1 MKITNQQKNSI
12 AFKYAEDVLKG
23 NIVVG
28 KRIIQAVERFYS
40 WIETA
45 DQDGFYLD
53 HSKGISKIRFF
64 EQLLQH
70 TKGKSAGKNFVL
82 SPFQQFTIYNVF
94 AWMQDHPKYGPIRRI
109 NNVYEKVAKK
119 NGKTATMAGLALYH
133 TSFDMEP
140 GAECYIGAT
149 KEDQAK
155 LCFNQAAAFVKKS
168 SDLQLLGFRVLQ
180 REIQFEPMG
189 SFIKPLGGDSKTQDG
204 INSSLSIIDEYHAHK
219 DDSVKENLE
228 SSMAERKQPLVYTIT
243 TAGTN
248 IAGVCKN
255 FEDQCIDIL
264 EGRLKDDHFF
274 IMIHDLDDDDD
285 WQDET
290 NWQKANPNLGI
301 TVTLDFLRKEF
312 TKAINQPSKIP
323 NFKTK
328 HLNMWVDA
336 PEIWIPAE
344 NWNKNKVEVDDYK
357 ALFQEK
363 AQAFGSYAAVD
374 LSTTKDLTAVVW
386 ITNADDDGDH
396 YLMPYFFCPGS
407 TIEVRSKE
415 DRVPY
420 RYWRDIGLLKSTPGN
435 TIDYA
440 EIKKI
445 ILKKAHL
452 FKTECV
458 EFDKWNAEQL
468 RNEIHEHGIETSFF
482 SQAIGVISYP
492 TKQFEKL
499 VYDGK
504 LKHDG
509 NIILSWM
516 LAGCVIYQDA
526 NENIKVH
533 KGRSHLGNKR
543 VDGIVAAIMA
553 LGGLLSV
560 EDNSDQSKYNDP
572 DVEITFGIKG

>member
-1 MKITNQQKNSI
+1 MKITTNQKKSI
-12 AFKYAEDVLKG
+12 PFKYAADVLKG
-23 NIVVG
+23 KIVVG
-28 KRIIQAVERFYS
+28 KRVRQAVERFYS

-45 DQDGFYLD
+45 DVDGFYLD
-53 HSKGISKIRFF
+53 HTKGISKIRFF
-64 EQLLQH
+64 ETLLQH
-70 TKGKSAGKNFVL
+70 TKGKSAGNSFAL
-82 SPFQQFTIYNVF
+82 SPYQQFTIYNVF
-94 AWMQDHPKYGPIRRI
+94 AWMQNHTKYGPIRRI

-119 NGKTATMAGLALYH
+119 NGKTATMAGLALDH
-133 TSFDMEP
+133 VSFDLEP

-149 KEDQAK
+149 KEEQAK
-155 LCFNQAAAFVKKS
+155 LCFNQACDFISKS
-168 SDLQLLGFRVLQ
+168 SVLKDIGFKVLQ
-180 REIQFEPMG
+180 REIKFIPTN

-204 INSSLSIIDEYHAHK
+204 INSSLSIIDEYHAHR

-255 FEDQCIDIL
+255 FEDQCIEIL

-274 IMIHDLDDDDD
+274 IMIHDLDDGDD
-285 WQDET
+285 WQDPT

-301 TVTLDFLRKEF
+301 TVTLDFLQKEF
-312 TKAINQPSKIP
+312 TKAKNQPSKIP

-344 NWNKNKVEVDDYK
+344 IWNENKVKVDDYE
-357 ALFQEK
+357 ALFLEK
-363 AQAFGSYAAVD
+363 ATEFGSYAAVD

-386 ITNADDDGDH
+386 ITNPDNNETR
-396 YLMPYFFCPGS
+396 YLMPYFFCPAA

-420 RYWRDIGLLKSTPGN
+420 RYWRDINILTATPGN

-440 EIKKI
+440 EIKKL
-445 ILKKAHL
+445 ILTKAHYYN
-452 FKTECV
+452 TTSV
-458 EFDKWNAEQL
+458 EFDKWNAEHL
-468 RNEIHEHGIETSFF
+468 RNEIQEHGIETAFF

-499 VYDGK
+499 VYDRN

-509 NIILSWM
+509 HKVLSWM
-516 LAGCVIYQDA
+516 LSGCVMVADA
-526 NENIKVH
+526 NENIKIH

-543 VDGIVAAIMA
+543 VDGIVASIMA
-553 LGGLLSV
+553 LGASLTP
-560 EDNSDQSKYNDP
+560 EDNSEQSQYNDP
-572 DVEITFGIKG
+572 DVAITFGV

>member
-1 MKITNQQKNSI
+1 MQITNQHIKSI
-12 AFKYAEDVLKG
+12 PFKYAADVLNGK
-23 NIVVG
+23 IIVG
-28 KRIIQAVERFYS
+28 KRVRQAVDRFYL

-45 DQDGFYLD
+45 DTDGFYLD

-64 EQLLQH
+64 ETLLQH
-70 TKGKSAGKNFVL
+70 TKGKSAGTNFVL
-82 SPFQQFTIYNVF
+82 APYQQFTIYNVF
-94 AWMQDHPKYGPIRRI
+94 AWMQDHPKLGPIRRI

-119 NGKTATMAGLALYH
+119 NGKTATMAGLALDH
-133 TSFDMEP
+133 ISFDLEP

-149 KEDQAK
+149 KEEQAK
-155 LCFNQAAAFVKKS
+155 LCFHQACDFINKS
-168 SDLQLLGFRVLQ
+168 TVLKALGFRVLQ
-180 REIQFEPMG
+180 REIKFTNA
-189 SFIKPLGGDSKTQDG
+189 FIKPLGGDSKTQDG
-204 INSSLSIIDEYHAHK
+204 INSSLSIIDEYHAHR

-255 FEDQCIDIL
+255 FEDQCIEIL
-264 EGRLKDDHFF
+264 EGRLKDNHFF
-274 IMIHDLDDDDD
+274 IMIHDLDDGDD
-285 WQDET
+285 WEVET
-290 NWQKANPNLGI
+290 NWHKANPNLGV
-301 TVTLDFLRKEF
+301 TVTLDFLRKEY
-312 TKAINQPSKIP
+312 TKAKNQPSKIP

-344 NWNKNKVEVDDYK
+344 IWNKNQVTTSDYQ
-357 ALFQEK
+357 ALFLEK
-363 AQAFGSYAAVD
+363 ATEFGSYAAVD

-386 ITNADDDGDH
+386 LTNPDNDGD
-396 YLMPYFFCPGS
+396 YYILPYFFCPEA
-407 TIEVRSKE
+407 TIEARSKE

-420 RYWRDIGLLKSTPGN
+420 RYWKDLSILNATPGN

-440 EIKKI
+440 EIKK
-445 ILKKAHL
+445 LLLQKTHL
-452 FKTECV
+452 YNTTCI

-468 RNEIHEHGIETSFF
+468 RNEIQEQGIETSFF

-509 NIILSWM
+509 NKIMQWM
-516 LAGCVIYQDA
+516 LAGCVMYQDA

-543 VDGIVAAIMA
+543 VDGVVASIMA
-553 LGGLLSV
+553 LGAILSI
-560 EDNSDQSKYNDP
+560 EDTTENSQYNDP
-572 DVEITFGIKG
+572 EKEITFGV